1 MNVYEAIRARLLA
14 SGAITALVTARIF
27 PLRLPQKAVFPAI
40 VLVRVSGIRA
50 TPLKGAAS
58 SARPRIQVDCW
69 AQTSDQAAAL
79 GALCRQQ
86 LENYSGS
93 YTDNSVS
100 PATTITVQTVF
111 EEEHDLFDEDING
124 GTCRHSA
131 DYFVFH
137 STAGGTV

>member
-1 MNVYEAIRARLLA
+1 VTVYEPIRARLLA
-14 SGAITALVTARIF
+14 SGAIAALVGARVY
-27 PLRLPQKAVFPAI
+27 PLRLPQKPTFPAI
-40 VLVRVSGIRA
+40 VLLRVSGIRA
-50 TPLKGAAS
+50 THLHGAAS
-58 SARPRIQVDCW
+58 LARPRVQVDCW
-69 AQTSDQAAAL
+69 APTLDQAAAL

-86 LENYSGS
+86 LENYSGP
-93 YTDNSVS
+93 YTDTES

-111 EEEHDLFDEDING
+111 DEEHDLFDEDING